1 MLALAAALVLLVVPR
16 GCAEEEERS
25 LYGSDGLAARCSGAE
40 CTPLLWAAAAS
51 GTGSYEDMQR
61 AIAGGARLDDVDK
74 KHGSTALMKAAH
86 AGRLDLVRLLL
97 ESGAAVDAQQR
108 EGATA
113 LMAAAQEGHTEV
125 VAALLQAG
133 AEPSLRSYDG
143 WWHAGTTAY
152 DIALREGYE
161 ETCGLLRAAEDWRV
175 APPAS
180 LGVLD
185 SAWQWLRGL
194 SRSQGVAAFFF
205 NFGGGRVFV
214 NLLGRRLLAPS
225 GVYMPG
231 WAVCACF
238 SSHSLSITNMRR
250 ACTAAFAAVPV
261 ALCPSCSRLC
271 CFLEQ
276 IAVSP
281 TSCSDTTVAVVIAHT
296 YRRQTSRLCF
306 FYPALHCGSTLLPA
320 SCLSISACG
329 RTATTRYL
337 QLPRLPTAAA
347 AAAAAW
353 WRGWRCLLRRLSGA
367 AFCGGMRPTQSG
379 SVLVQRMRPRQLR
392 QWLAAREA
400 QGVDTAGRE
409 HLRRPAP
416 MLRLAQRLVRL
427 CPFLARAE

>member
-1 MLALAAALVLLVVPR
+1 MACGGGARGSRRWRLALAAALVLLVVPR

-161 ETCGLLRAAEDWRV
+161 ETCGLLRAAEDWPVV

-194 SRSQGVAAFFF
+194 SRSQGMAAFFF

-238 SSHSLSITNMRR
+238 SSHSLSITNMCR

-271 CFLEQ
+271 CLLEQ
-276 IAVSP
+276 FAGSP

-296 YRRQTSRLCF
+296 PIAGKPHGCAFFTLRYTVALRCCQRAACLSRRVVGRRRQDIYSCRVCRQQQRRRRALGGGAGVACYADCLVLHSAAGCGQRSRAACSCSGCGRGS
-306 FYPALHCGSTLLPA
+306 CGS
-320 SCLSISACG
+320 G
-329 RTATTRYL
+329 RPLGR
-337 QLPRLPTAAA
+337 R
-347 AAAAAW
+347 
-353 WRGWRCLLRRLSGA
+353 RG
-367 AFCGGMRPTQSG
+367 
-379 SVLVQRMRPRQLR
+379 
-392 QWLAAREA
+392 
-400 QGVDTAGRE
+400 
-409 HLRRPAP
+409 
-416 MLRLAQRLVRL
+416 
-427 CPFLARAE
+427 